1 MNRDQRRA
9 AKNIHIEKFMGGRM
23 TPRDVHAQLAFPFG
37 SKCKYCSNPPA
48 AKLTS
53 FAEEAEML
61 KRDPNLKIHAKTEP
75 DKYSQMRVKFQ
86 PGWFLR
92 INCVYACRNCLPG
105 AEKAAAK
112 LPSWVYVDID
122 RGPAELPIVSG
133 YGS

>member
-1 MNRDQRRA
+1 MNRDQRRV

-61 KRDPNLKIHAKTEP
+61 KRDPALKIHAKAEP
-75 DKYSQMRVKFQ
+75 DKYSQMRVKFK

-92 INCVYACRNCLPG
+92 INSVYACRSCLPG